1 MKKTILRV
9 LCAAILISAAGC
21 GSESRR
27 ERPPRRILSLSAAAT
42 GTLIALDAAPAAVDL
57 YGSEVPGAET
67 IPVAGKGS
75 ALSREILAELGIDGA
90 IVWYY
95 QQDVRRQLESLG
107 IRVLT
112 APPMRLREIP
122 AWIVRAGEF
131 CGRKEAAEALSAE
144 FSRRISEITVA
155 EPGKTVYVYWEL
167 YAPGKAAGEESYA
180 GDLLKAAGCRSVIRK
195 TGVVSGEFLAERPPD
210 VILYVEGFGT
220 AAEIARRPEL
230 QHSPAAENNRIY
242 AVPRR
247 LLMEGVAPLEA
258 IAFIKEK
265 IAGK

>member
-1 MKKTILRV
+1 MKDILFSALCILV
-9 LCAAILISAAGC
+9 LLCGC
-21 GSESRR
+21 GRKTAPEKTP
-27 ERPPRRILSLSAAAT
+27 ERILSLSGAAT
-42 GTLIALDAAPAAVDL
+42 GILLQLGVVPAAVDQ
-57 YGSEVPGAET
+57 YGSEVPGAEK

-75 ALSREILAELGIDGA
+75 ALSREKLAELQIDGA
-90 IVWYY
+90 LIWYY
-95 QQDVRRQLESLG
+95 QEEVRRELEHAG
-107 IRVLT
+107 IRVLSV
-112 APPMRLREIP
+112 PPMRLREIP
-122 AWIVRAGEF
+122 AWIVQTGEF

-155 EPGKTVYVYWEL
+155 EPEKTVYVYWEL

-180 GDLLKAAGCRSVIRK
+180 GDLLRAAGCRSVIRK

-210 VILYVEGFGT
+210 VILYVEGYGDP
-220 AAEIARRPEL
+220 AAILRRPEL
-230 QHSPAAENNRIY
+230 RKSPAAEHDRIY

-258 IAFIKEK
+258 IAFLKEK